1 MNPGVLSLIL
11 ILIALIL
18 LASGWG
24 PVLLNGIATQGAVCF
39 CFAWCLVARLA
50 VPLPDGRTVGGTA
63 VLVAVWAALVWIRS
77 KSLVAAFHGAALGL
91 FLGAIH
97 FLMTM
102 LAEVASLQWPYRS
115 WAGTACILALAAA
128 LLIRR
133 PEEQIATISLGLWI
147 GFALYGSMQEE
158 QSRVLIGGLR
168 FQDQWWLT
176 VLAARLV
183 TGAGETANALVRSV
197 SRGRIERRNTRK

>member
-24 PVLLNGIATQGAVCF
+24 PVLLNGIATRGAVGF
-39 CFAWCLVARLA
+39 CFVWCLVARLA
-50 VPLPDGRTVGGTA
+50 VPLPDGRTVGGAA
-63 VLVAVWAALVWIRS
+63 VLVAVWAAFVWIRS
-77 KSLVAAFHGAALGL
+77 KSPAAAFHGVALGL

-97 FLMTM
+97 FLMTV
-102 LAEVASLQWPYRS
+102 LAEVAPLQWPYRS
-115 WAGTACILALAAA
+115 WVGTACILALVAA
-128 LLIRR
+128 LLVRR
-133 PEEQIATISLGLWI
+133 PEEQIAAISLGLWI
-147 GFALYGSMQEE
+147 GFALYGFVQEE
-158 QSRVLIGGLR
+158 QSSVPVGGLR

-183 TGAGETANALVRSV
+183 TGAGETATALVRSV
-197 SRGRIERRNTRK
+197 SRDRIERRSTRK